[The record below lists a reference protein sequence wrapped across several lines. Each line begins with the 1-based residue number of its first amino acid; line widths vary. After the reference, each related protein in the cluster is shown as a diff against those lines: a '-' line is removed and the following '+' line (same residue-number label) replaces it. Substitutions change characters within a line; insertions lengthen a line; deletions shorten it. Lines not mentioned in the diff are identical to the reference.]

1 MVGECQVVILLSKI
15 VLNMIK
21 KGVVVKDESSQQEVA
36 EEELIKDKKE
46 NISDNC
52 PDFASIIA
60 ELPLSKPENQ
70 DVR

>member
-1 MVGECQVVILLSKI
+1 
-15 VLNMIK
+15 MIK
-21 KGVVVKDESSQQEVA
+21 KGVVVKDESSQQEVS
-36 EEELIKDKKE
+36 EEELLKDKKE
-46 NISDNC
+46 NNISDNC

>member
-1 MVGECQVVILLSKI
+1 
-15 VLNMIK
+15 MIK
-21 KGVVVKDESSQQEVA
+21 KGVVVKDESSQQEVS

>member
-1 MVGECQVVILLSKI
+1 
-15 VLNMIK
+15 MIK
-21 KGVVVKDESSQQEVA
+21 KGVVVEDNSYQEDA
-36 EEELIKDKKE
+36 SEKELINDKKE

>member
-1 MVGECQVVILLSKI
+1 MQQKLDAVILLSKI

-21 KGVVVKDESSQQEVA
+21 KGVVVKDESSQQEVS

>member
-1 MVGECQVVILLSKI
+1 MQQKLDVVILLSKI

-21 KGVVVKDESSQQEVA
+21 KGVVVKDESSQQEVS

-52 PDFASIIA
+52 PDFASMIA
-60 ELPLSKPENQ
+60 ELPLSKPEN
-70 DVR
+70 